1 MLNNILAILIF
12 SSTIFLGFIL
22 IVNPLKVN
30 TKANIWLGMF
40 NLVWSTYWLEE
51 VIYLSGALAV
61 SYPFNHILRIAQ
73 YSAPFIFFICIKSFT
88 YPDYKVNKNSLFYI
102 GIPYSILIFLELYQN
117 KKLDFIEMTYFIFL
131 CFAYILSSLILLK
144 KHKNKV
150 QKFTSNTREINL
162 SWLEY
167 IIWIVLALIIV
178 VSIYNFTFLDQPL
191 NVLMNIFVLLTILL
205 TAYYSLKQKEI
216 FPKDK
221 VERQE
226 TLSAISQKESETS
239 TNQLMSINTLE
250 EYMLKVEK
258 AIRRDE
264 LFMDT
269 ELNLAKLAKK
279 VDLSP
284 HQLSYVINTGFHQNF
299 NNYINTFRIEKAKKL
314 LESRS
319 LNNYSIL
326 GIAYESGF
334 NSKTSFNI
342 MFKKI
347 TGTTPSQYKKSCSEL

>member
-30 TKANIWLGMF
+30 TKANIWLGLF
-40 NLVWSTYWLEE
+40 NFVWSTYWLEE
-51 VIYLSGALAV
+51 VLYLSGAIVV
-61 SYPFNHILRIAQ
+61 SHPFNHILRIVQ
-73 YSAPFIFFICIKSFT
+73 YSAPFLFFVCIKSFT
-88 YPDYKVNKNSLFYI
+88 DPEYKLNKKSLLYI
-102 GIPYSILIFLELYQN
+102 GAPYTVLIFLELFQN
-117 KKLDFIEMTYFIFL
+117 KKLDFIEMTYFILL
-131 CFAYILSSLILLK
+131 CFAYILASLILLK
-144 KHKNKV
+144 NHKNKV
-150 QKFTSNTREINL
+150 QKFTSNTREVNL

-167 IIWIVLALIIV
+167 IIWIVLVLIIV

-191 NVLMNIFVLLTILL
+191 NLLMNIFVFLTILS

-216 FPKDK
+216 FPKDIA
-221 VERQE
+221 ERHE
-226 TLSAISQKESETS
+226 TLAAISQKENEVS
-239 TNQLMSINTLE
+239 TNQLIPINILE
-250 EYMLKVEK
+250 EYMLKVEN
-258 AIRRDE
+258 AIIRDE
-264 LFMDT
+264 LYMDT
-269 ELNLAKLAKK
+269 ELNLSKLAKK
-279 VDLSP
+279 VDLTP

-299 NNYINTFRIEKAKKL
+299 NNYINSFRIEKAKKL
-314 LESRS
+314 LSNTS

-334 NSKTSFNI
+334 NSKTSFNL